1 MSNTKLKHK
10 YLSPWEY
17 WYWGEKS
24 DKQIRK
30 LHKREANRRERHI
43 NNRIIKSTHTWRQ
56 KTTTYVEAG

>member
-30 LHKREANRRERHI
+30 LHKHEANRRERHI
-43 NNRIIKSTHTWRQ
+43 NNRIIKSTHTWR
-56 KTTTYVEAG
+56 